1 MQSEKLDK
9 ILALMPANPG
19 IYIMKNRTGEIIY
32 IGKSRS
38 LKKRVKSYFN
48 RHHDSM
54 KTSVLVSAIEDIEF
68 IVTETEIEALILENN
83 LIKKHKP
90 RYNILLKDSK
100 THPYIRV
107 TMKERY
113 PRLEKVRKVSFRDG
127 NLYFG
132 PFPNEYDL
140 TRIVDL
146 LSRNF
151 RLCTSKKGFAAAAPG
166 KKIRPCLKYHLG
178 ICQGICQGAV
188 TPEEYSVSIHKA
200 VEVLS
205 GRSDPDFTGLEK
217 QLKSLADSFRFEE
230 AAEVRDTLTALR
242 RFFENQKVEF
252 VKPLNLDFWGMCEAN
267 DRLIF
272 SVFFVRGGKMLGNR
286 ILDIEREPETSN
298 SEVLQTVISRFY
310 DNNIIPAVIYCSI
323 EPDGVDALL
332 AMLSGRAGRKVAFH
346 IPRKGQFLNLLAM
359 ADNNA
364 LEIMRNIKSEGHE
377 RIDESV
383 IDLQNLLE
391 LKIAPVRIE
400 CVDISHIQG
409 TDPVASLVVCHNGRP
424 RKGEYRLYHI
434 KSAQGG
440 DDPASIAEVTR
451 RRFSRLL
458 RERAQLPDLY
468 IVDGGITQV
477 RAAMRELEEL
487 NVETA
492 ILGLAKREETL
503 VRPDGTEINLPFS
516 SAGMKSIIKLRN
528 EAHRFANTFQKKTH
542 SRRVMRSALL
552 NLPGVGP
559 ATLRKALWEF
569 GSMANVAAT
578 TPEELRQR
586 CQIPLKT
593 AEVIIASLKEGT
605 HEKAA

>member
-1 MQSEKLDK
+1 MQTEKLEK
-9 ILALMPANPG
+9 ILALMPPNPG
-19 IYIMKNRTGEIIY
+19 VYLMKNRAGEIIY
-32 IGKSRS
+32 IGKSRA

-48 RHHDSM
+48 RHHDSL

-68 IVTETEIEALILENN
+68 IVTETEVEALILENN
-83 LIKKHKP
+83 LIKKHRP

-100 THPYIRV
+100 THPYIKV
-107 TMKERY
+107 TMKDRF

-140 TRIVDL
+140 TRIIDM

-151 RLCTSKKGFAAAAPG
+151 RLCTSKKGIAPAKPD
-166 KKIRPCLKYHLG
+166 KKPRPCLKYHLG
-178 ICQGICQGAV
+178 LCQGICQGEV
-188 TPEEYSVSIHKA
+188 TPEEYAVSINKA

-205 GRSDPDFTGLEK
+205 GRSAPDFSGLEK
-217 QLKSLADSFRFEE
+217 QLNSLAAQYRFEE

-252 VKPLNLDFWGMCEAN
+252 LKPVNLDFWGTCEAN
-267 DRLIF
+267 DRMIF
-272 SVFFVRGGKMLGNR
+272 SVFFIRGGKMLGNR
-286 ILDIEREPETSN
+286 ILDIQREPENTN
-298 SEVLQTVISRFY
+298 CEILATVISRFY
-310 DNNIIPAVIYCSI
+310 DNNLIPSAIYCAV
-323 EPDGVDALL
+323 EPDGADSLL
-332 AMLSGRAGRKVAFH
+332 TMLSQRAGRKVAFH

-364 LEIMRNIKSEGHE
+364 LEVMRNLKSEGNE

-383 IDLQNLLE
+383 IDLQKQLGLE
-391 LKIAPVRIE
+391 IAPVRIE

-451 RRFSRLL
+451 RRFTRLL
-458 RERAQLPDLY
+458 NEQAPLPDLF

-477 RAAMRELEEL
+477 KAACQELARL
-487 NVETA
+487 DLQVA
-492 ILGLAKREETL
+492 VLGLAKREETL
-503 VRPDGTEINLPFS
+503 VKPDGSEYNLSFS
-516 SAGMKSIIKLRN
+516 GAGMKSVIKLRN
-528 EAHRFANTFQKKTH
+528 EAHRFANSFQKKTH
-542 SRRVMRSALL
+542 SRRILRSSLL

-569 GSMANVAAT
+569 GSMANIAAAGV
-578 TPEELRQR
+578 EELQKR
-586 CQIPLKT
+586 CSIPLKT
-593 AEVIIASLKEGT
+593 AEIIINSLKEAEN
-605 HEKAA
+605 EKVT